1 MRRLLLMTAALVT
14 FAAFAHA
21 ADLPPPPE
29 AAAPMYKA
37 PPPVTYWTGCYVGAG
52 GGYGMWNQDASVVG
66 VGATNTNGGRGWLGI
81 GQFGCDYQFNNIV
94 IGAFGD
100 YEFTGLSGTLALPS
114 ASIQGNENESSAWA
128 AGARIGL
135 LVVPKFLTYISGGFT
150 QAHFDQASF
159 VSSATGVATG
169 TDVGANTYSGWFL
182 GSGFEYALDSVPLLS
197 IPLPPGLFIKTE
209 YRYSSFSSANLP
221 ILTMATGLPTG
232 FSVSSQKSDQT
243 IVTELVWRFNFL
255 NPGY

>member
-1 MRRLLLMTAALVT
+1 MRKLLLTTAALVT

-21 ADLPPPPE
+21 ADLPQPPV
-29 AAAPMYKA
+29 AGPMYKA
-37 PPPVTYWTGCYVGAG
+37 VPPINYWTGCYIGAG
-52 GGYGMWNQDASVVG
+52 GGYGMWNQDSSIVG
-66 VGATNTNGGRGWLGI
+66 GGATNTNGGRGWFGI
-81 GQFGCDYQFNNIV
+81 GQFGCDYQVSNIV

-100 YEFTGLSGTLALPS
+100 YQFSGLSGTLALPS

-135 LVVPKFLTYISGGFT
+135 LVAPKFLTYFSGGFS
-150 QAHFDQASF
+150 QAHFGQVNF
-159 VSSATGVATG
+159 FSSATGGATG
-169 TDVGANTYSGWFL
+169 TDVAANTYSGWFL

-197 IPLPPGLFIKTE
+197 IQLPPGLFVKTE

-221 ILTMATGLPTG
+221 VVTSATGLPTG
-232 FSVSSQKSDQT
+232 FSISSQKSDQT
-243 IVTELVWRFNFL
+243 IATELVWRFNFL

>member
-1 MRRLLLMTAALVT
+1 MRRLLLTTAALVT
-14 FAAFAHA
+14 FAAFAQA
-21 ADLPPPPE
+21 ADLPPPP
-29 AAAPMYKA
+29 AAPAPMYKA
-37 PPPVTYWTGCYVGAG
+37 PPPLTYWTGCYIGAG
-52 GGYGMWNQDASVVG
+52 GGYGMWNQDTSVVG

-114 ASIQGNENESSAWA
+114 ASIQGNENQSGAWA

-150 QAHFDQASF
+150 QARFDQVSF
-159 VSSATGVATG
+159 VSSATGIATG
-169 TDVGANTYSGWFL
+169 TDVAANTYSGWFL

-221 ILTMATGLPTG
+221 ILTTATGLPTG